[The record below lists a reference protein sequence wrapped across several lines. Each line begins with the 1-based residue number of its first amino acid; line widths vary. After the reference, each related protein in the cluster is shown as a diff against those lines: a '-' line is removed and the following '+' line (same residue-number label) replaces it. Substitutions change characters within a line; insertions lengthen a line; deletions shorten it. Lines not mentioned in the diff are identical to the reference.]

1 MSSEDIRAEHPQV
14 EHIAFSS
21 SKLPLYFATP
31 VIKAHGTVA
40 PGWKGGGWCSREPS
54 QLTHRLTC
62 TSYSTPSSPWLRLEN
77 TGGIAQKPGVS
88 LLLVSKKTLFF
99 QHRRHWGVTHWQE
112 ERLPLL
118 PSAAL
123 EAWWFQQA
131 ADQRIPSQNTDL
143 ATPLWF
149 HTARLTSQ
157 GNYPTEQHR
166 KSWQEFTLMLK
177 ISSFSLTVN
186 SSLPCRFKESSSLTL
201 HSCLT
206 CTILHLTNNSSN
218 TVNSCHAYL
227 WLYFALVLRKACM
240 RKHI

>member
-1 MSSEDIRAEHPQV
+1 MQQRTITAHPQAHLHV
-14 EHIAFSS
+14 LLYSLIPVAAPGKHWGNRTETRSFSS
-21 SKLPLYFATP
+21 PCQQGDFLFSTQEALRC
-31 VIKAHGTVA
+31 H
-40 PGWKGGGWCSREPS
+40 S
-54 QLTHRLTC
+54 LT
-62 TSYSTPSSPWLRLEN
+62 
-77 TGGIAQKPGVS
+77 
-88 LLLVSKKTLFF
+88 
-99 QHRRHWGVTHWQE
+99 E
-112 ERLPLL
+112 ECLPLL

-123 EAWWFQQA
+123 EARWFQQA

-166 KSWQEFTLMLK
+166 KSWQEFTLLLK

-206 CTILHLTNNSSN
+206 CTILHLTTNSSN

-227 WLYFALVLRKACM
+227 
-240 RKHI
+240 